1 MNAPPTVQAGTN
13 QNITLPAG
21 ANLVGT
27 VTDDGNPNPPHV
39 VAVTWS
45 VLSGPGTVTFNNA
58 NAAVTSATFSQP
70 GTYVL
75 RLVADDSAASVFA
88 DVTIV
93 VNAVPALDPTV
104 VEDFRS
110 STGFLY
116 EDPMPIQTGV
126 VPGTISPLRAAVIK
140 GNVRDRTGAL
150 SGARISILNH
160 PEFGETRSRADG
172 NYDLAVNGGGKLIV
186 RVEKSGYFEVQ
197 RDVIVP
203 WQEFVHAPDVVL
215 TQPDS
220 VASVV
225 DLAQP
230 TPQVARANAVN
241 DSSGTRRATL
251 IACPA
256 RARSSACRTE
266 RCNRRLRV

>member
-1 MNAPPTVQAGTN
+1 M
-13 QNITLPAG
+13 
-21 ANLVGT
+21 
-27 VTDDGNPNPPHV
+27 
-39 VAVTWS
+39 
-45 VLSGPGTVTFNNA
+45 TFNNA

-75 RLVADDSAASVFA
+75 RLAADDSAASVLS

-116 EDPMPIQTGV
+116 EDPVPIQTGV

-172 NYDLAVNGGGKLIV
+172 MYDLVINGGGKLIV
-186 RVEKSGYFEVQ
+186 RVQRTGYFEVQ

-203 WQEFVHAPDVVL
+203 WLDFVHAADVVL
-215 TQPDS
+215 TRPD
-220 VASVV
+220 AAATVV

-230 TPQVARANAVN
+230 TTA
-241 DSSGTRRATL
+241 G
-251 IACPA
+251 
-256 RARSSACRTE
+256 RARQRGERLVGRTARNVIVSPRHQRAVPDAQWHAAAGAGNAHGAANRVHR
-266 RCNRRLRV
+266 RCTRAPVDALRAAADVGLHLLPGTHGR